1 MKYNEFHKQ
10 LITTT
15 KESMFLS
22 IINNKV
28 KGQVIGPDN
37 IRDVITTETGHLSSA
52 VRDVIDEK
60 VNRDFRI
67 MKEAVELL
75 KFYKQDPNFSCFD
88 FDLGNMKFLPVGV
101 EKYGNVYTKVEIGKP
116 ISKST
121 ELQSME
127 KQLFD
132 IFKKYNIIIDYNH
145 SNQCSKEITI
155 RYKRPYGNIKY
166 YLDMDP
172 NSLRPHSY
180 PQFAN
185 DINSLRFVSAITL

>member
-1 MKYNEFHKQ
+1 MTNEINRQ
-10 LITTT
+10 L
-15 KESMFLS
+15 KLVSKDSMFLS

-37 IRDVITTETGHLSSA
+37 IRDVITTETGHLSSV

-67 MKEAVELL
+67 MQEAVELL

-132 IFKKYNIIIDYNH
+132 IFKKYNIVIDYNY
-145 SNQCSKEITI
+145 SNQCSKEISI
-155 RYKRPYGNIKY
+155 RYKRPYGVIKY